1 MGQLNGRW
9 RKMVGILDLTEEGGE
24 RFVNYFEIVPF
35 IIGARLIANVKAIS
49 DVLTH
54 KALPLASGSEN

>member
-1 MGQLNGRW
+1 
-9 RKMVGILDLTEEGGE
+9 MVGILDLTEEGRE
-24 RFVNYFEIVPF
+24 RFVNYFEIVPS
-35 IIGARLIANVKAIS
+35 IIGARLMANVKAIS

>member
-1 MGQLNGRW
+1 
-9 RKMVGILDLTEEGGE
+9 MVGILDLTEEGGE

-35 IIGARLIANVKAIS
+35 IIGARLMANVKAIS

>member
-1 MGQLNGRW
+1 MVDGE
-9 RKMVGILDLTEEGGE
+9 KMVGILDLTEEDGE
-24 RFVNYFEIVPF
+24 RFVNYFEVVPP
-35 IIGARLIANVKAIS
+35 IIGACLMANVKAIS